1 VEEERSAPPNGRDL
15 ELRLARAAAVLTWI
29 FAVGWLLLGNV
40 PLAVWVL
47 SRRPLPVFPII
58 GEVNNG
64 AFYYWFS
71 YRVFGYLSLASV
83 PLGVAEVLAA
93 RALWRGERRGAAQLI
108 WLFPLEIATWIG
120 FAWPIPPLLGVARF
134 LLILRAWPQL
144 KPSTV
149 RIPARHSVRR
159 RHSRTNPADAVGRAT
174 PAVPAYTTLEGEAT
188 RATEANS

>member
-1 VEEERSAPPNGRDL
+1 LGETVEEERSAPPNGRDL
-15 ELRLARAAAVLTWI
+15 KIRLARVAAVLTWI
-29 FAVGWLLLGNV
+29 FAVGWLILGNA

-47 SRRPLPVFPII
+47 SGRPLPAFPII
-58 GEVNNG
+58 GELNNG
-64 AFYYWFS
+64 AFYDWFS
-71 YRVFGYLSLASV
+71 YRVFGYLILASV

-134 LLILRAWPQL
+134 LFILRAWPQL

-149 RIPARHSVRR
+149 RITA
-159 RHSRTNPADAVGRAT
+159 
-174 PAVPAYTTLEGEAT
+174 
-188 RATEANS
+188 